1 MTRLRDITEEDL
13 TLIMNWRMDPEIT
26 RYMNTDPKL
35 TLEGQKKW
43 FEKIVQDPEVRY
55 WMILVDEEPAGVIN
69 FANLNAENGE
79 IGWAYYVG
87 EKRLRSMKLA
97 LALEMSM
104 YDEALMNRGKKAV
117 ISDVFSLNKG
127 VIALHKLCGCETIR
141 EQKAAVTKNGIA
153 YDVTYMRMT
162 AEKWKEI
169 RETKNYEKIEFPG
182 KTEAEK

>member
-1 MTRLRDITEEDL
+1 MTRLRDITEADL
-13 TLIMNWRMDPEIT
+13 LQIMNWRMDPEIT
-26 RYMNTDPKL
+26 KFMNTDPKL
-35 TLEGQKKW
+35 TLDGQKKW
-43 FEKIVQDPEVRY
+43 FEKVGKDPDVRF

-104 YDEALMNRGKKAV
+104 YDEALINRGKSAV

-127 VIALHKLCGCETIR
+127 VIALHKLCGCEILK
-141 EQKAAVTKNGIA
+141 EQKAAVTKNGTE

-162 AEKWKEI
+162 AETWKEI
-169 RETKNYEKIEFPG
+169 RETKNYEKIEFP
-182 KTEAEK
+182 EKG

>member
-1 MTRLRDITEEDL
+1 MRLRDITEEDL

-43 FEKIVQDPEVRY
+43 FEKIGQDPEVRY

>member
-1 MTRLRDITEEDL
+1 MTRLRDIREEDL
-13 TLIMNWRMDPEIT
+13 SRIMDWRMDPEIT
-26 RYMNTDPKL
+26 KYMNTDPEL

-43 FEKIVQDPEVRY
+43 FEKISEDPDVRY

-69 FANLNAENGE
+69 FANLNAEDGE

-104 YDEALMNRGKKAV
+104 YDEALIRREKKAV

-127 VIALHKLCGCETIR
+127 VIALHQLCGCETIR
-141 EQKAAVTKNGIA
+141 EQKGAVTKNGTD

-162 AEKWKEI
+162 ADKWKEI
-169 RETKNYEKIEFPG
+169 RGTKNYEKIEFP
-182 KTEAEK
+182 EKD

>member
-1 MTRLRDITEEDL
+1 MTRLRDITEADL
-13 TLIMNWRMDPEIT
+13 LQIMNWRMDPEIT
-26 RYMNTDPKL
+26 KYMNTDPKL

-43 FEKIVQDPEVRY
+43 LEKVTKDPNVRY

-69 FANLNAENGE
+69 FANLNAKDGE

-104 YDEALMNRGKKAV
+104 YDEALIARGKQAV

-127 VIALHKLCGCETIR
+127 VIALHKLCGCEILR
-141 EQKAAVTKNGIA
+141 EQKAAVTKNGSD

-162 AEKWKEI
+162 AENWKEI
-169 RETKNYEKIEFPG
+169 RESKNYEKIAFP
-182 KTEAEK
+182 EKG